1 MQKLEYL
8 LYPLVNPIERISKRR
23 TGEIG
28 NVEHLQRIIQDSFN

>member
-1 MQKLEYL
+1 M
-8 LYPLVNPIERISKRR
+8 YPLVFPIERISKRR